1 MNINK
6 FNNLIKLAPEGG
18 GTYIE
23 LPEMRI
29 SANEDN
35 DQAKKLADTALSD
48 LEKELR
54 EHPITKF
61 ESPSIDDLIAKA
73 KEKLPKDLSQRLR
86 QEAEVNIEE
95 ASRKLNTIFL
105 RISDRT
111 TAFVTLTSMNIE
123 DSNFDFL
130 SMARQYS
137 RFVGRRINQLTEY
150 FGKEDYVV
158 KLAEK
163 VNDKLQKSAGDFY
176 DSLYIDASAQI
187 FQLRLNLDSDHFG
200 PVLDSLSQMQTAI
213 SEGFLM
219 LSDDARGAKATKQMT
234 RDVYAMYLDEVNG
247 MVRSGKLKISPEQNK
262 SLNELNKLRGGKLN
276 INKTQELLALQEENR
291 LQRKLAQNSKENE
304 NRKLT

>member
-1 MNINK
+1 MNKID
-6 FNNLIKLAPEGG
+6 NLIKLAPESGG
-18 GTYIE
+18 QYIE

-54 EHPITKF
+54 EHPVTKF

-73 KEKLPKDLSQRLR
+73 KDKLPKDLSQKLR
-86 QEAEVNIEE
+86 QEAEINIEE
-95 ASRKLNTIFL
+95 ASKKLNKIFL

-111 TAFVTLTSMNIE
+111 TAFVILTSMNLE
-123 DSNFDFL
+123 DTNFDFL

-137 RFVGRRINQLTEY
+137 KFVGSKINQLTEY

-163 VNDKLQKSAGDFY
+163 VNDKLQKSAGDYY
-176 DSLYIDASAQI
+176 DSLYLDATSQI
-187 FQLRLNLDSDHFG
+187 FDLRLNLDSDHFG
-200 PVLDSLSQMQTAI
+200 SVLDSLSQMQTAI

-219 LSDDARGAKATKQMT
+219 LSDDAYGAGATKMMI
-234 RDVYAMYLDEVNG
+234 REVYAMYLDEVNG
-247 MVRSGKLKISPEQNK
+247 MVRSGKLKISSEQNK

-276 INKTQELLALQEENR
+276 INKTQEILASQEESR
-291 LQRKLAQNSKENE
+291 LQRKLEQNSKENE